1 MQSRFVP
8 SVYLPDLVGKPALSR
23 SSGLGTISAQM
34 LDRNRMTP
42 GNLLNRNAQSCRQ
55 TLPLDRAGCV
65 VAARNGFHE
74 FSIQTGGGNELI
86 NGGSRFF

>member
-8 SVYLPDLVGKPALSR
+8 FVYLPDLVGKPALSR

-42 GNLLNRNAQSCRQ
+42 GNLVNGNAQGGRQ
-55 TLPLDRAGCV
+55 TLPFNRARGI
-65 VAARNGFHE
+65 VAGYNGF
-74 FSIQTGGGNELI
+74 N
-86 NGGSRFF
+86 